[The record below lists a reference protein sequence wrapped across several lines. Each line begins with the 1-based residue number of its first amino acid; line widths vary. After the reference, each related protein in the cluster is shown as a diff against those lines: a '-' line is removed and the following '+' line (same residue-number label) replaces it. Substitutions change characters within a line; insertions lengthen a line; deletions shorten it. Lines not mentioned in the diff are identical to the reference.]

1 MNTFAW
7 NITLKWNLLIPE
19 DFPYDYI
26 ENLSLSWDKTLY
38 LFWETDFNSSEELIN
53 YFVEKIW
60 ELNNYDISISSED
73 KIELIPYDF
82 EEWVYE
88 VVSFE
93 WEQVTFE
100 EIKDRFLEHDAMFSV
115 REAEE
120 SSKFW
125 NRVIRVDFIY

>member
-7 NITLKWNLLIPE
+7 NITLKWNLLIPD

-26 ENLSLSWDKTLY
+26 ESLSLSWDKTLY

-53 YFVEKIW
+53 YFIEKIW
-60 ELNNYDISISSED
+60 ELNDYDISISSED
-73 KIELIPYDF
+73 KIEVIPYDF

-88 VVSFE
+88 LVSFE
-93 WEQVTFE
+93 GEQVTFE

-125 NRVIRVDFIY
+125 NKVIKVDFIY

>member
-19 DFPYDYI
+19 GFPYDYI
-26 ENLSLSWDKTLY
+26 ESLSLSWDKTLY
-38 LFWETDFNSSEELIN
+38 IFWETDFNSSEELID
-53 YFVEKIW
+53 YFTQEIW

-73 KIELIPYDF
+73 KIEVIPYDF

-88 VVSFE
+88 LVSFE
-93 WEQVTFE
+93 GEEVSFD

-125 NRVIRVDFIY
+125 NRIIKVDFIY

>member
-1 MNTFAW
+1 MNIFAW
-7 NITLKWNLLIPE
+7 NITIKGNLLIPD

-38 LFWETDFNSSEELIN
+38 LFWETDFNSSDELVN
-53 YFVEKIW
+53 YFVSKIW
-60 ELNNYDISISSED
+60 ELNNFDISISTED
-73 KIELIPYDF
+73 KIEVIPYDF

-93 WEQVTFE
+93 WEQITFE

-115 REAEE
+115 REVEE

-125 NRVIRVDFIY
+125 NKVIRVDFIY

>member
-7 NITLKWNLLIPE
+7 NITIKWNLLIPE

-38 LFWETDFNSSEELIN
+38 LFWETDFNSSEELID
-53 YFVEKIW
+53 YFTKEIW
-60 ELNNYDISISSED
+60 ELKNYDISISSEE
-73 KIELIPYDF
+73 KIEIIPYDF

-88 VVSFE
+88 LVSFE
-93 WEQVTFE
+93 GEEVSFD

-125 NRVIRVDFIY
+125 NRIIKVDFIY